1 MAEQNVNSSATTTIS
16 LEETL
21 KAILPDGK
29 VDGKLPPVH
38 LWNPERSADINMEI
52 RADGSWWHEGDPINR
67 ERLVKLFSRILRK
80 DEDGS
85 VWLVTPY
92 EKVIVHVADAPFLA
106 VRVERAGEA
115 GPQQTLAFV
124 TNLGD
129 VTLAGPDAPLRVE
142 TDPETGEPSPSVLV
156 RGQLEAK
163 LARSVFYELANMAEP
178 APDGSDMLGVWSQG
192 VFFPLGPA
200 A

>member
-142 TDPETGEPSPSVLV
+142 TDPETGEHSPYVLV

-163 LARSVFYELANMAEP
+163 LARPVFYELANMAEP

>member
-29 VDGKLPPVH
+29 VEGKLPPVH

-142 TDPETGEPSPSVLV
+142 TDPETGEPSPYVLV

>member
-142 TDPETGEPSPSVLV
+142 TDPETGEPSPYVLV

-163 LARSVFYELANMAEP
+163 LARPVFYELANMAEP
-178 APDGSDMLGVWSQG
+178 APDGADMLGVWSQG

>member
-38 LWNPERSADINMEI
+38 LWNPERSADIKMEI
-52 RADGSWWHEGDPINR
+52 RADGSWRHEGDRIHR

-142 TDPETGEPSPSVLV
+142 TDPETGEPSPYVLV

-163 LARSVFYELANMAEP
+163 LARPVFYELANMAEP
-178 APDGSDMLGVWSQG
+178 APDGSDTLGVWSRG
-192 VFFPLGPA
+192 VFFSLGPA

>member
-106 VRVERAGEA
+106 VRVE
-115 GPQQTLAFV
+115 
-124 TNLGD
+124 
-129 VTLAGPDAPLRVE
+129 
-142 TDPETGEPSPSVLV
+142 TDPETGEPSPYVLV

-163 LARSVFYELANMAEP
+163 LARPVFYELANMAEP

>member
-142 TDPETGEPSPSVLV
+142 TDPETGEPSPYVLV

-192 VFFPLGPA
+192 VFFPLRPA
-200 A
+200 

>member
-115 GPQQTLAFV
+115 GPQ
-124 TNLGD
+124 
-129 VTLAGPDAPLRVE
+129 
-142 TDPETGEPSPSVLV
+142 
-156 RGQLEAK
+156 
-163 LARSVFYELANMAEP
+163 
-178 APDGSDMLGVWSQG
+178 
-192 VFFPLGPA
+192 
-200 A
+200 

>member
-16 LEETL
+16 LEKTL

-38 LWNPERSADINMEI
+38 LWNPERSADIKMEI

-80 DEDGS
+80 DENGS

-142 TDPETGEPSPSVLV
+142 TDPETGEPSPYVLV

-163 LARSVFYELANMAEP
+163 LARPVFYELANMAEP
-178 APDGSDMLGVWSQG
+178 APDGSDTLGVWSQG